1 MTISHH
7 ALQTLIKTRVIG
19 SFSGSK
25 RHLAT
30 ESDIMQQPQHRK
42 TSTKLTLA
50 IPASALSIA
59 ALLTGCGTGS
69 LPGGS
74 TTSNPIVPATAVHA
88 IGKVY
93 GGQQAVTGSLL
104 QIYTVGTTGLKSAS
118 TPLISATLT
127 TSDGTGTA
135 DSNAN
140 PGNANNTLPAGFF
153 TIPNGDYSCTG
164 TTPGT
169 EVYIVATGGNP
180 GSGNNANLSLIA
192 ALGSCATLLA
202 NANTTT
208 VNINEITTVAAAY
221 ALAPF
226 ATDYAHI
233 GASGSN
239 PVGLVNAFANAA
251 SLANTSNGAPGGA
264 SLPVGTIA
272 PVSELNTLGNVL
284 ASCVNSTGAATPACS
299 ILFANTGATDTFGAG
314 VAIAKNPGASTITG
328 LYSLSNSTAPF
339 QPSMSVQP
347 NDFTVALSYNA
358 GGGLATPYG
367 IAIDASGNAWIT
379 NETGTTVTELSPT
392 GSVLATPTATGLVG
406 AQGIALDDA
415 SNVWVA
421 NTAGNSIVKFTLT
434 SGAVTNTNV
443 FTAGGIDGPTAIA
456 SDGTNVFVS
465 NINGNSVTELNT
477 SGTPS
482 GASPITGSGITSPT
496 GIAIG
501 GNSADIYVTSGN
513 GSVVHL
519 SNSGVYKSTLTDN
532 TLQGPMA
539 VSYDLS
545 SLHVFVSGSTTGTS
559 VTGAL
564 SEFVDTNGSSS
575 GTASTVSPVTSGLT
589 SPSGIAT
596 DGTSAWVANSSTSGS
611 LARFNYGSSTPA
623 SPATGF
629 GSLNTPVG
637 VAVDPSGSVWTTNSG
652 SNTVS
657 QFIGL
662 AAPVSTPIAA
672 NVQ

>member
-1 MTISHH
+1 
-7 ALQTLIKTRVIG
+7 
-19 SFSGSK
+19 
-25 RHLAT
+25 
-30 ESDIMQQPQHRK
+30 
-42 TSTKLTLA
+42 
-50 IPASALSIA
+50 
-59 ALLTGCGTGS
+59 
-69 LPGGS
+69 
-74 TTSNPIVPATAVHA
+74 
-88 IGKVY
+88 
-93 GGQQAVTGSLL
+93 
-104 QIYTVGTTGLKSAS
+104 
-118 TPLISATLT
+118 
-127 TSDGTGTA
+127 
-135 DSNAN
+135 
-140 PGNANNTLPAGFF
+140 
-153 TIPNGDYSCTG
+153 
-164 TTPGT
+164 
-169 EVYIVATGGNP
+169 
-180 GSGNNANLSLIA
+180 
-192 ALGSCATLLA
+192 
-202 NANTTT
+202 
-208 VNINEITTVAAAY
+208 
-221 ALAPF
+221 
-226 ATDYAHI
+226 
-233 GASGSN
+233 
-239 PVGLVNAFANAA
+239 
-251 SLANTSNGAPGGA
+251 
-264 SLPVGTIA
+264 
-272 PVSELNTLGNVL
+272 
-284 ASCVNSTGAATPACS
+284 
-299 ILFANTGATDTFGAG
+299 
-314 VAIAKNPGASTITG
+314 
-328 LYSLSNSTAPF
+328 
-339 QPSMSVQP
+339 MSVQP

-406 AQGIALDDA
+406 AQGIALDNA
-415 SNVWVA
+415 NNVWVA
-421 NTAGNSIVKFTLT
+421 NTAGNSVVKFALT
-434 SGAVTNTNV
+434 GGAVTATSV

-482 GASPITGSGITSPT
+482 GASPITGNGITSPT

-564 SEFVDTNGSSS
+564 AEFVDTNGSSS

-652 SNTVS
+652 NNTVS